1 MSATAEVQSGLEG
14 VVAFATEI
22 AEPDR
27 EGGALRYRG
36 VDIEELVGN
45 VPFEQVWGL
54 LVDGTLQPGL
64 PPAEPHPLSV
74 RSGDPRVDVQSAL
87 AMLAPQWGFGQLI
100 DISDEEARDN
110 LARASVM
117 ALSFVAQSA
126 RGIGKPPVPQ
136 REIDKAKSIPERFL
150 IRWRGEANPDHVKAI
165 DAYWNSAAEHGM
177 NASTFTAR
185 VVASTGADVAAAL
198 SAAVGAL
205 SGPLHGGAPSRVLKM
220 LDDVAEFGDA
230 EQYVKDVLD
239 SGQRLMGF
247 GHRVYRAEDPR
258 ARVLRRTA
266 HEIDAPR
273 VEVAE
278 ALEKAA
284 LAELQAR
291 RPDRVLATNVE
302 FWSAVVL
309 DFAEVPPEL
318 FTPMFT
324 CARTAGWSAHI
335 MEQKREGK
343 LIRPTAKYVGPRRGR
358 CRTCAERIELEVGP
372 ASGRGPGTDPHVLRE
387 HPGGAE
393 PRPQR
398 AQRGRASAPS
408 SAAAARLVT
417 VVERG
422 HDLAR
427 RAGGETRRRR
437 ARPGR
442 GGRIDLAGDRPA
454 VGAVVGLGP
463 PAVEHAEL
471 QAAVEGR
478 LHAARAAGLQRRPR
492 QVQPHVAAAHQPG
505 RRVEVVVVEEHHPL
519 ADDLGRLEPE
529 QALQRRAWPPRR
541 ADGPCRPGPPAPA
554 GRRPAARASSP
565 GRGSAGP
572 AACRWPPGGR
582 TRASATSGSNAR
594 AAAST

>member
-1 MSATAEVQSGLEG
+1 MSATIDVQSGLEG

-54 LVDGTLQPGL
+54 LVDGALQPGL

-74 RSGDPRVDVQSAL
+74 HSGDPRVDVQAAL
-87 AMLAPQWGFGQLI
+87 AMLGPQWGFGQLI
-100 DISDEEARDN
+100 DIPDQEARDN

-150 IRWRGEANPDHVKAI
+150 IRWRGEADPRHVAAI

-220 LDDVAEFGDA
+220 LDEVAEAGDA
-230 EQYVKDVLD
+230 DRYVKDLLD
-239 SGQRLMGF
+239 RGERLMGF

-258 ARVLRRTA
+258 ARVLRRSA
-266 HEIDAPR
+266 HELDAPR
-273 VEVAE
+273 VEAAE

-291 RPDRVLATNVE
+291 KPDRVLATNVE

-324 CARTAGWSAHI
+324 CARTAGWSAHV

-343 LIRPTAKYVGPRRGR
+343 LIRPTAKYIGPGPR
-358 CRTCAERIELEVGP
+358 
-372 ASGRGPGTDPHVLRE
+372 
-387 HPGGAE
+387 
-393 PRPQR
+393 
-398 AQRGRASAPS
+398 
-408 SAAAARLVT
+408 
-417 VVERG
+417 
-422 HDLAR
+422 
-427 RAGGETRRRR
+427 
-437 ARPGR
+437 
-442 GGRIDLAGDRPA
+442 
-454 VGAVVGLGP
+454 
-463 PAVEHAEL
+463 
-471 QAAVEGR
+471 
-478 LHAARAAGLQRRPR
+478 
-492 QVQPHVAAAHQPG
+492 
-505 RRVEVVVVEEHHPL
+505 PL
-519 ADDLGRLEPE
+519 SDLG
-529 QALQRRAWPPRR
+529 
-541 ADGPCRPGPPAPA
+541 
-554 GRRPAARASSP
+554 
-565 GRGSAGP
+565 
-572 AACRWPPGGR
+572 
-582 TRASATSGSNAR
+582 
-594 AAAST
+594 